1 MPSNPLNAISAI
13 FIVGDADPMPDPTN
27 VDYGWIYK
35 PLTGEIIANSTGS
48 DASGTPYK
56 NY

>member
-1 MPSNPLNAISAI
+1 VWVI
-13 FIVGDADPMPDPTN
+13 GDADDMPEPTN

-48 DASGTPYK
+48 DASGTAYK
-56 NY
+56 SY

>member
-1 MPSNPLNAISAI
+1 MPSNPLNALSAI
-13 FIVGDADPMPDPTN
+13 LTVGDAEAMPEPTN